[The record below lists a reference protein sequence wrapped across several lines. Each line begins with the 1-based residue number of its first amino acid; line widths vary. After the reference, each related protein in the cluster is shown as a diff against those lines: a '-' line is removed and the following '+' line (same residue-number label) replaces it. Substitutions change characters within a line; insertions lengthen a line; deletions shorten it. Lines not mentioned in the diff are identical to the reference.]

1 MSERE
6 RPGGPPPGDLPNP
19 ACPAAPQPVDM
30 RDLARILIT
39 EEQLRTRVR
48 ELGAQIS
55 RDYEGKDLLLVGVL
69 RGVIVFMA
77 DLLRAI
83 TIPVSVDLIS
93 ISSYGPSVE
102 THGVVRLTKDLEESI
117 EGRHVLF
124 VEDVIDTGLTLS
136 YLLRTLRAR
145 HPASLEV
152 CVLLDKRAH
161 RLIDIDLVYRGFEL
175 RDEYVV
181 GYGLDHRQR
190 YRNLPVIGVLRPDC
204 Y

>member
-1 MSERE
+1 MPE
-6 RPGGPPPGDLPNP
+6 PCPPPLAHAG
-19 ACPAAPQPVDM
+19 AE
-30 RDLARILIT
+30 DLARVLIGQ
-39 EEQLRTRVR
+39 EELRARVCA
-48 ELGAQIS
+48 LGAEIS
-55 RDYEGKDLLLVGVL
+55 RDYAGKDLLLVGVL
-69 RGVIVFMA
+69 RGVAIFLA

-83 TIPVSVDLIS
+83 TIPVAVDFIG

-102 THGVVRLTKDLEESI
+102 TGGVVRLTKDLEEPI

-136 YLLRTLRAR
+136 FLLRTLRAR
-145 HPASLEV
+145 APASLNV

-161 RLIDIDLVYRGFEL
+161 RLIDIDIAYCGFQL
-175 RDEYVV
+175 QDEYVV

-190 YRNLPVIGVLRPDC
+190 YRNLPIIGVLRPDR

>member
-1 MSERE
+1 M
-6 RPGGPPPGDLPNP
+6 G
-19 ACPAAPQPVDM
+19 QPLATPHQGM
-30 RDLARILIT
+30 EDLARIIIG
-39 EEQLRTRVR
+39 EEELRQRVR
-48 ELGAQIS
+48 ELGAAIS
-55 RDYEGKDLLLVGVL
+55 RDYAGKDLLLVGVL
-69 RGVIVFMA
+69 RGVIIFIA

-83 TIPVSVDLIS
+83 TIPVSVDLIG
-93 ISSYGPSVE
+93 ISSYGPSVK
-102 THGVVRLTKDLEESI
+102 THGVVRLTKDLEEPI

-145 HPASLEV
+145 GPASLRV

-161 RLIDIDLVYRGFEL
+161 RLIDIDIAYRGFVL
-175 RDEYVV
+175 ADEYVV

-190 YRNLPVIGVLRPDC
+190 YRNLPVIGILKPDK

>member
-1 MSERE
+1 MSEAE
-6 RPGGPPPGDLPNP
+6 RRGATLANPRCPDARYSELQDLSR
-19 ACPAAPQPVDM
+19 V
-30 RDLARILIT
+30 LIT
-39 EEQLRTRVR
+39 GEELRGRVC

-55 RDYEGKDLLLVGVL
+55 RDYEGRDLLLVGVL
-69 RGVIVFMA
+69 RGVIVFIA

-83 TIPVSVDLIS
+83 TIPVAVDMIG
-93 ISSYGPSVE
+93 ISSYGPSSE

-117 EGRHVLF
+117 QGRHVLF

-145 HPASLEV
+145 GPASLNV

-161 RLIDIDLVYRGFEL
+161 RLLDIDVAYRGFDL

-190 YRNLPVIGVLRPDC
+190 YRNLPLIGVLRPDR

>member
-1 MSERE
+1 MPRARE
-6 RPGGPPPGDLPNP
+6 P
-19 ACPAAPQPVDM
+19 ARVAARHQGM
-30 RDLARILIT
+30 EDLARILIT
-39 EEQLRTRVR
+39 EEELQQRVR
-48 ELGAQIS
+48 ELGAAIS
-55 RDYEGKDLLLVGVL
+55 RDYAGRDLLLVGVL
-69 RGVIVFMA
+69 RGVIVFIA

-83 TIPVSVDLIS
+83 TIPVSVDLMS

-145 HPASLEV
+145 APASLKV

-161 RLIDIDLVYRGFEL
+161 RLIDIDVAYRGFEL
-175 RDEYVV
+175 ADEYVV

-190 YRNLPVIGVLRPDC
+190 YRNLPVIGVLRPDR

>member
-1 MSERE
+1 MPESAH
-6 RPGGPPPGDLPNP
+6 PPGQPGN
-19 ACPAAPQPVDM
+19 AAGLCRGGLQ
-30 RDLARILIT
+30 DLARVLIP
-39 EEQLRTRVR
+39 EDELQARVS

-55 RDYEGKDLLLVGVL
+55 RDYEGKDPLLVGVL
-69 RGVIVFMA
+69 RGVLIFMA

-83 TIPVSVDLIS
+83 TIPVAVDLIS
-93 ISSYGPSVE
+93 ITSYGPSVQ

-136 YLLRTLRAR
+136 YLLRNLEAR
-145 HPASLEV
+145 GPASLNV

-161 RLIDIDLVYRGFEL
+161 RLIDIDVAYRGFEL
-175 RDEYVV
+175 HDEYVV

-190 YRNLPVIGVLRPDC
+190 YRNLPVIGILRPEC

>member
-1 MSERE
+1 
-6 RPGGPPPGDLPNP
+6 
-19 ACPAAPQPVDM
+19 
-30 RDLARILIT
+30 
-39 EEQLRTRVR
+39 
-48 ELGAQIS
+48 
-55 RDYEGKDLLLVGVL
+55 
-69 RGVIVFMA
+69 MA

-83 TIPVSVDLIS
+83 TIPVAVDLIS
-93 ISSYGPSVE
+93 ITSYGPSVQ

-136 YLLRTLRAR
+136 YLLRNLEAR
-145 HPASLEV
+145 GPASLNV

-161 RLIDIDLVYRGFEL
+161 RLIDIDVAYRGFEL
-175 RDEYVV
+175 HDEYVV

-190 YRNLPVIGVLRPDC
+190 YRNLPVIGILRPEC

>member
-1 MSERE
+1 MPE
-6 RPGGPPPGDLPNP
+6 P
-19 ACPAAPQPVDM
+19 CPATPWPVEM
-30 RDLARILIT
+30 QDLARVLIGA
-39 EEQLRTRVR
+39 EELRERVCA
-48 ELGAQIS
+48 LGTQIS
-55 RDYEGKDLLLVGVL
+55 GDYAGQDLLLVGVL
-69 RGVIVFMA
+69 RGVTIFIA

-83 TIPVSVDLIS
+83 TIPVTVDFIA
-93 ISSYGPSVE
+93 ISSYGPSLQ
-102 THGVVRLTKDLEESI
+102 TGGVVRLTKDLEEPI

-145 HPASLEV
+145 GPASLRT

-161 RLIDIDLVYRGFEL
+161 RLIDVDIAYHGFAL
-175 RDEYVV
+175 HDEYVV

-190 YRNLPVIGVLRPDC
+190 YRNLPVVGVLKPEC

>member
-1 MSERE
+1 MVAP
-6 RPGGPPPGDLPNP
+6 RP
-19 ACPAAPQPVDM
+19 QDM
-30 RDLARILIT
+30 QDLARVLIT
-39 EEQLRTRVR
+39 AEELQARVC
-48 ELGAQIS
+48 EMGFQIS
-55 RDYEGKDLLLVGVL
+55 QDYEGRDLLLVGVL
-69 RGVIVFMA
+69 RGVIIFMA

-83 TIPVSVDLIS
+83 TIPVAVDLIS
-93 ISSYGPSVE
+93 ISSYGPSAE

-145 HPASLEV
+145 APASLKV

-161 RLIDIDLVYRGFEL
+161 RLIDIDVAYRGFEL
-175 RDEYVV
+175 QDEYVV

-190 YRNLPVIGVLRPDC
+190 YRNLPAIGVLRAEC

>member
-1 MSERE
+1 MQ
-6 RPGGPPPGDLPNP
+6 DLSR
-19 ACPAAPQPVDM
+19 V
-30 RDLARILIT
+30 LIT
-39 EEQLRTRVR
+39 AEELDRRVR
-48 ELGAQIS
+48 ELGAQIT

-83 TIPVSVDLIS
+83 TIPVAVDFIS
-93 ISSYGPSVE
+93 ISSYGPSAE
-102 THGVVRLTKDLEESI
+102 AHGAVRLIKDLEEPI

-124 VEDVIDTGLTLS
+124 VEDVIDTGLTLA
-136 YLLRTLRAR
+136 YLLRTLAAR
-145 HPASLEV
+145 RPASLRV

-161 RLIDIDLVYRGFEL
+161 RLIDIDVAYRGFEL

-190 YRNLPVIGVLRPDC
+190 YRNLPAIGVLRPDR
-204 Y
+204 YS

>member
-1 MSERE
+1 MPDPVC
-6 RPGGPPPGDLPNP
+6 PGQPPPSGMD
-19 ACPAAPQPVDM
+19 
-30 RDLARILIT
+30 DLARVLISA
-39 EEQLRTRVR
+39 EELRARVC

-55 RDYEGKDLLLVGVL
+55 RDYAGQDLVLIGVL
-69 RGVIVFMA
+69 RGVLIFMA

-83 TIPVSVDLIS
+83 TIPVTVDLIG

-102 THGVVRLTKDLEESI
+102 THGVVRLTKDLDESI
-117 EGRHVLF
+117 QGRHVLF
-124 VEDVIDTGLTLS
+124 VEDVIDTGLTLA

-145 HPASLEV
+145 GPASLRV

-161 RLIDIDLVYRGFEL
+161 RLIDIDVDYRGFEL

-190 YRNLPVIGVLRPDC
+190 YRNLPVVGILRPDR